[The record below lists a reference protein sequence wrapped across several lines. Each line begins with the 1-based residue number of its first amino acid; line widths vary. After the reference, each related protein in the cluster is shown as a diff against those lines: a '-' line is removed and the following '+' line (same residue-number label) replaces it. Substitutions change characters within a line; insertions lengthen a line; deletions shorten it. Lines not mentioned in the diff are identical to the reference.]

1 MISAGGA
8 FLCAGNLVQDIL
20 VRPVERVAFDATAWV
35 EAIELCLGGNGSNTS
50 YTIAK
55 LGSPVRALG
64 QVGEDDFG
72 AKVIGKLAE
81 VGVDCDG
88 IVRGPSATASTVVLV
103 KNDGTRGFL
112 HCPGASMEAF
122 SELIDFSS
130 VSGVTHFHVANLFSL
145 PHMRRLAPDNL
156 WKARDA
162 GLTTSMDTGWDSRG
176 EWIGA
181 LKPCLPYLD
190 LLFVNQGEARW
201 LTGHEEPR
209 RAAQTFRDAGVPVV
223 VVKLGA
229 RGCAVFSEAGEYT
242 GPAYSVPVVDTT
254 GAGDCFAGGFLAAL
268 HRGASLT
275 EAARFA
281 NAVGALSVQK
291 LGSVEGL
298 RTYDGTLEWMEEQQ
312 IVPSGTT

>member
-8 FLCAGNLVQDIL
+8 FLCAGNIVQDIL

-35 EAIELCLGGNGSNTS
+35 EAIELRLGGNGSNTS
-50 YTIAK
+50 YALAK
-55 LGSPVRALG
+55 LGVPVRALG
-64 QVGEDDFG
+64 LVGADDFG
-72 AKVIGKLAE
+72 EKVVAKMAE
-81 VGVDCDG
+81 AGVDCAG
-88 IVRGPSATASTVVLV
+88 VTRGASATASTVVLV
-103 KNDGTRGFL
+103 KADGTRGFL
-112 HCPGASMEAF
+112 HCPGASIDAF
-122 SELIDFSS
+122 SELIDFSAIDD
-130 VSGVTHFHVANLFSL
+130 VSYFHLANLFSL
-145 PHMRRLAPDNL
+145 PHMRRLAADNL

-162 GLTTSMDTGWDSRG
+162 GLKTSMDTGWDSRG
-176 EWIGA
+176 EWIGT

-209 RAAQTFRDAGVPVV
+209 RAAQTFRDSGVPVV
-223 VVKLGA
+223 VIKLGA
-229 RGCAVFSEAGEYT
+229 RGCAVFSESGEYSAL
-242 GPAYSVPVVDTT
+242 GYSVPVVDTT

-268 HRGASLT
+268 HRGASLP

-298 RTYDGTLEWMEEQQ
+298 RTYDETLEWMA
-312 IVPSGTT
+312 VPEAEAAS